1 MNFFSKV
8 WQKLK
13 TPKLWQLVLF
23 YVFFAIL
30 IAGTIVLV
38 VLQQKQTIWHFILYI
53 LSAISLSYFVYS
65 MIYISPT
72 IKRKTLEFM
81 QRHKF
86 TNSLLQDFGFRTIV
100 FSTISFVLNL
110 AYVAFVAT
118 LAIMTR
124 SAWYIAI
131 TFYYLAL
138 ILMKGNVFYSKRK
151 HNTER
156 KQSRAFR
163 FCGIMFIFLTI
174 ALSGIITLIYTTEM
188 RFEYA
193 GILIYAVAA
202 YTFYRLILSIINII
216 KAKKHDNLYVQS
228 IRHIN
233 LASSLVSVVVLQVA
247 MFQAFSPENNTSF
260 ANALTG
266 AVVSLI
272 ILTLGIIMIVQAN
285 KNLSTMEIKNEE
297 QE

>member
-38 VLQQKQTIWHFILYI
+38 VLQQKQTIWHFVLYI

-65 MIYISPT
+65 MIYIAPT

-100 FSTISFVLNL
+100 FSIISFVLNL

-216 KAKKHDNLYVQS
+216 KITTNQIKITRN
-228 IRHIN
+228 
-233 LASSLVSVVVLQVA
+233 
-247 MFQAFSPENNTSF
+247 SF
-260 ANALTG
+260 
-266 AVVSLI
+266 I
-272 ILTLGIIMIVQAN
+272 I
-285 KNLSTMEIKNEE
+285 
-297 QE
+297 